1 MKSISC
7 TAPMLLLIPHTLSVL
22 LFAFI
27 ALQQGLVALA
37 RRPVAKHAGAA
48 S

>member
-1 MKSISC
+1 
-7 TAPMLLLIPHTLSVL
+7 L

-37 RRPVAKHAGAA
+37 RRPVAKSAGAA
-48 S
+48 T